1 MTTSLVIDA
10 GFAYK
15 LIVPGQ
21 HQAAFTN
28 KMTEWAEGGVKLYA
42 PSLWAYELTSAFNK
56 AVYFKALTPSQGQE
70 ALKLALLLNV
80 QIVMPDEQQIW
91 QAYAW
96 TQKLKRVA
104 AYDSFYLALA
114 EKFAAQFWTTDKRL
128 YNAVNRSWVK
138 LIA

>member
-10 GFAYK
+10 GFAYR
-15 LIVPGQ
+15 LILPGE
-21 HQAAFTN
+21 HQTVFVD
-28 KMTEWAEGGVKLYA
+28 KMAEWAANGVRLYT
-42 PSLWAYELTSAFNK
+42 PSLWTYELTSAFNK
-56 AVYFKALTPSQGQE
+56 AVHFKVITQSQGQE

-96 TQKLKRVA
+96 TQELKRVA

-114 EKFAAQFWTTDKRL
+114 EKLNAQFWTTDKRL
-128 YNAVNRSWVK
+128 FNAVNRPWVK
-138 LIA
+138 LV